1 MIDARQLRQ
10 TPPHFAWRY
19 GPPRDRGGTFFIR
32 DRNCAGVRSAAPWRY
47 PHSSL
52 AAARAAV
59 ITAACR
65 AGVSSAQRAF
75 QLPAVPEGEVWT
87 IAK

>member
-1 MIDARQLRQ
+1 MIDVRQLRQ
-10 TPPHFAWRY
+10 TLPHFAWRY
-19 GPPRDRGGTFFIR
+19 GPPPDRGGTFFIR
-32 DRNCAGVRSAAPWRY
+32 DRNCAEFEAQPPRRY

-75 QLPAVPEGEVWT
+75 QLPAVPDGEVWT